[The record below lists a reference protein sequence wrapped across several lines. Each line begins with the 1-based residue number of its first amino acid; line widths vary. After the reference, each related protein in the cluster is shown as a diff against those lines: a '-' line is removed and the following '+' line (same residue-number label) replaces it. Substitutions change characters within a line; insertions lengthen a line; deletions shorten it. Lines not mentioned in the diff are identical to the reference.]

1 VHAISG
7 VAFMNGDWEK
17 SSTYVMLD
25 VMNTIRVTKR
35 GYQGGVALKKP
46 QDVLKSSFCNFI
58 VNSCFNSM
66 VQSLTQVLTL

>member
-35 GYQGGVALKKP
+35 GYEGGVA
-46 QDVLKSSFCNFI
+46 
-58 VNSCFNSM
+58 
-66 VQSLTQVLTL
+66 